1 MAGPNATPQEI
12 DINELLNSV
21 PSAAQPS
28 GLDVWAQGNLAEML
42 KQAKTPE
49 QTQTWQDALQASM
62 QNFPK
67 SAMAQAQGIGQA
79 IMHPLQTA
87 QGLIDIP
94 AGALNRA
101 FPSTI
106 GALSQASN
114 PEATAR
120 ANQTYDSL
128 IDSYK
133 EKYGSEQGFKTALST
148 DPVGVL
154 MDLATVVSPLSG
166 GLKKMGVRPLAAAG
180 DLTASGLGM
189 TTGVGKE
196 AVTNAFKA
204 GLEGDQTFM
213 QNLRGKVPMQ
223 DALDAAKQGLE
234 NIKQQKNAQ
243 YRSGMIDITN
253 DKNILDFADVDKALN
268 DAQKLNTFKGQIV
281 NQRGYET
288 YQKMQDIVNHWKT
301 LDPAEYHTP
310 EGFDSLKK
318 TLGGIADSIPRE
330 EKTAA
335 MAASQV
341 YNKVK
346 QTINNQAPTYSE
358 VMKNYADASDQIREI
373 EKTFNLRDP
382 FTADTAL
389 RKLQSITR
397 NNVNTNYGQRVDLA
411 KQLEAQGGVPF
422 INALS
427 GQAMSSFVPR
437 GLAGNIGG
445 IGTLGASY
453 LANPMAIGMLPFQS
467 PRLIGEAAYGLGRGS
482 GVAGQALSNVPLGP
496 TSGTALM
503 NLLPQLYKGQQ

>member
-1 MAGPNATPQEI
+1 MADLNAAPQEV

-21 PSAAQPS
+21 PTAQPS
-28 GLDVWAQGNLAEML
+28 GLDVWAQGNIEEML

-49 QTQTWQDALQASM
+49 EAQSWQDALQASM
-62 QNFPK
+62 RNFPK
-67 SAMAQAQGIGQA
+67 SAASQVQGIGHA

-101 FPSTI
+101 FPGTI

-133 EKYGSEQGFKTALST
+133 EKYGSEQGFKTALSN

-154 MDLATVVSPLSG
+154 MDLATVASPVSG
-166 GLKKMGVRPLAAAG
+166 GLRKMGVRPWAAAG

-213 QNLRGKVPMQ
+213 QNLRGQVPMQ

-234 NIKQQKNAQ
+234 NIKQKKNAQ
-243 YRSGMIDITN
+243 YRSGIMDITN
-253 DKNILDFADVDKALN
+253 DKSILDFSDVDQALA
-268 DAQKLNTFKGQIV
+268 DAQKLSTYKGQIK

-288 YQKMQDIVNHWKT
+288 YQKMKDVVDNWKT

-310 EGFDSLKK
+310 EGFDALKQ
-318 TLGGIADSIPRE
+318 TLGGIADPIPYE
-330 EKTAA
+330 ERTAA
-335 MAASQV
+335 ATASQV

-346 QTINNQAPTYSE
+346 KTINDQAPTYAD
-358 VMKNYADASDQIREI
+358 VMKNYADASEQIREM
-373 EKTFNLRDP
+373 EKTLSLKQSFS
-382 FTADTAL
+382 ADTAL
-389 RKLQSITR
+389 RKLQSLTR
-397 NNVNTNYGQRVDLA
+397 NNVSTNYGQRLDLA

-427 GQAMSSFVPR
+427 GQAMQSTMPR
-437 GLAGNIGG
+437 GLATLGG
-445 IGTLGASY
+445 IGTLIASR
-453 LANPMAIGMLPFQS
+453 LANPMALGMLPFQS
-467 PRLIGEAAYGLGRGS
+467 PRLVGEAAYGLGRGA

-503 NLLPQLYKGQQ
+503 NLLPQLSKGQQ

>member
-1 MAGPNATPQEI
+1 MADLNAAPQEI

-21 PSAAQPS
+21 PTAQPS
-28 GLDVWAQGNLAEML
+28 GLDVWAQGNIEEML

-49 QTQTWQDALQASM
+49 QAQSWQDALQASM
-62 QNFPK
+62 RNFPK
-67 SAMAQAQGIGQA
+67 SAAAQVQGIGHA

-101 FPSTI
+101 FPETI
-106 GALSQASN
+106 GAMSQASN

-133 EKYGSEQGFKTALST
+133 EKYGSEQGFKTALSN

-154 MDLATVVSPLSG
+154 MDLATVASPISG
-166 GLKKMGVRPLAAAG
+166 GLRKMGVRPLAAAG

-213 QNLRGKVPMQ
+213 QNLRGQVPMQ

-234 NIKQQKNAQ
+234 NIKQKKNAQ
-243 YRSGMIDITN
+243 YRSGIMDITN
-253 DKNILDFADVDKALN
+253 DKSILDFSDVDQALA
-268 DAQKLNTFKGQIV
+268 DAQKLSTYKGQIK
-281 NQRGYET
+281 NQNGYET
-288 YQKMQDIVNHWKT
+288 YQKMKDVVDRWKT

-310 EGFDSLKK
+310 EGFDALKQ
-318 TLGGIADSIPRE
+318 TLGGIADPIPYE
-330 EKTAA
+330 ERTAA
-335 MAASQV
+335 ATASQV

-346 QTINNQAPTYSE
+346 KTINDQAPTYAD
-358 VMKNYADASDQIREI
+358 VMKNYADASDQIREM
-373 EKTFNLRDP
+373 EKTLSLKNSFS
-382 FTADTAL
+382 ADTAL
-389 RKLQSITR
+389 RKLQSLTR
-397 NNVNTNYGQRVDLA
+397 NNVSTNYGQRLDLA

-427 GQAMSSFVPR
+427 GQAMQSTMPR
-437 GLAGNIGG
+437 GLATLGG
-445 IGTLGASY
+445 IGTLIASR
-453 LANPMAIGMLPFQS
+453 LANPMALGMLPFQS
-467 PRLIGEAAYGLGRGS
+467 PRLVGEAAYGLGRGA
-482 GVAGQALSNVPLGP
+482 GLAGQAMANVPLGP

-503 NLLPQLYKGQQ
+503 NLLPQLSKGQQ

>member
-1 MAGPNATPQEI
+1 MADLSAAPQEI

-21 PSAAQPS
+21 PTAQPS
-28 GLDVWAQGNLAEML
+28 GLDVWAQGNIEEML

-49 QTQTWQDALQASM
+49 QAQSWQDALQASM
-62 QNFPK
+62 RNFPK
-67 SAMAQAQGIGQA
+67 SAAAQVQGIGHA

-101 FPSTI
+101 FPGTI

-133 EKYGSEQGFKTALST
+133 EKYGSEQGFKTALSN

-154 MDLATVVSPLSG
+154 MDLATVASPVSG
-166 GLKKMGVRPLAAAG
+166 GLKQMGIRPLAAAG
-180 DLTASGLGM
+180 DLTAAGLGM

-213 QNLRGKVPMQ
+213 QNLRGQVPMQ

-234 NIKQQKNAQ
+234 NIKQKKNAQ
-243 YRSGMIDITN
+243 YRSGIMDITN
-253 DKNILDFADVDKALN
+253 DKSILDFSDVDQALA
-268 DAQKLNTFKGQIV
+268 DAQKLSTYKGQIK

-288 YQKMQDIVNHWKT
+288 YQKMKDVVDSWKT

-310 EGFDSLKK
+310 EGFDALKQA
-318 TLGGIADSIPRE
+318 LGGIADSIPYE
-330 EKTAA
+330 ERTAA
-335 MAASQV
+335 ATASQV

-346 QTINNQAPTYSE
+346 QAINDQAPTYSE
-358 VMKNYADASDQIREI
+358 VMKNYADASDQIREM
-373 EKTFNLRDP
+373 EKTLSLKQGFS
-382 FTADTAL
+382 ADTAL
-389 RKLQSITR
+389 RKLQSLTR
-397 NNVNTNYGQRVDLA
+397 NNVATNYGQRLDLA

-427 GQAMSSFVPR
+427 GQAMQSSMPR
-437 GLAGNIGG
+437 GLATLGG
-445 IGTLGASY
+445 IGTLIASR
-453 LANPMAIGMLPFQS
+453 LANPMALGMLPFQS
-467 PRLIGEAAYGLGRGS
+467 PRLVGEAAYGLGRGA
-482 GVAGQALSNVPLGP
+482 GVAGQAMANVPLGP

-503 NLLPQLYKGQQ
+503 NLLPQLSKGQQ

>member
-1 MAGPNATPQEI
+1 MADPNAAPQEI

-21 PSAAQPS
+21 PAAQPS
-28 GLDVWAQGNLAEML
+28 GLDVWAQGNIEEML

-49 QTQTWQDALQASM
+49 EAQSWQDALQASM
-62 QNFPK
+62 RNFPK
-67 SAMAQAQGIGQA
+67 SAAAQVQGIGHA

-101 FPSTI
+101 FPGTI

-133 EKYGSEQGFKTALST
+133 EKYGSEQGFKTALSN

-154 MDLATVVSPLSG
+154 MDLATVASPVSG
-166 GLKKMGVRPLAAAG
+166 GLRKMGVRPLAAAG

-213 QNLRGKVPMQ
+213 QNMRGQVPMQ

-234 NIKQQKNAQ
+234 NIKQKKNAQ
-243 YRSGMIDITN
+243 YRSGIMDITN
-253 DKNILDFADVDKALN
+253 DKSILDFSDVDKALS

-373 EKTFNLRDP
+373 EKTFNLKDR

-397 NNVNTNYGQRVDLA
+397 NNVNTNYGQRIDLA

-482 GVAGQALSNVPLGP
+482 GAASQALSNVPLGP

-503 NLLPQLYKGQQ
+503 NLLPQLSRGQQ

>member
-1 MAGPNATPQEI
+1 MADLSAAPQEI

-21 PSAAQPS
+21 PTAQPS
-28 GLDVWAQGNLAEML
+28 GLDVWAQGNIEEML

-49 QTQTWQDALQASM
+49 QAQSWQDALQASM
-62 QNFPK
+62 RNFPK
-67 SAMAQAQGIGQA
+67 SAAAQAQGIGHA

-101 FPSTI
+101 FPGTI

-133 EKYGSEQGFKTALST
+133 EKYGSEQGFKTALSN

-154 MDLATVVSPLSG
+154 MDLATVASPVSG
-166 GLKKMGVRPLAAAG
+166 GLKQMGIRPLAAAG
-180 DLTASGLGM
+180 DLTAAGLGM

-213 QNLRGKVPMQ
+213 QNLRGQVPMQ

-234 NIKQQKNAQ
+234 NIKQKKNAQ
-243 YRSGMIDITN
+243 YRSGIMDITN
-253 DKNILDFADVDKALN
+253 DKSILDFSDVDQALA
-268 DAQKLNTFKGQIV
+268 DAQKLSTYKGQIK

-288 YQKMQDIVNHWKT
+288 YQKMKDVVDSWKT

-310 EGFDSLKK
+310 EGFDALKQA
-318 TLGGIADSIPRE
+318 LGGIADSIPYE
-330 EKTAA
+330 ERTAA
-335 MAASQV
+335 ATASQV

-346 QTINNQAPTYSE
+346 QAINDQAPTYSE
-358 VMKNYADASDQIREI
+358 VMKNYADASDQIREM
-373 EKTFNLRDP
+373 EKTLSLKQGFS
-382 FTADTAL
+382 ADTAL
-389 RKLQSITR
+389 RKLQSLTR
-397 NNVNTNYGQRVDLA
+397 NNVATNYGQRLDLA

-427 GQAMSSFVPR
+427 GQAMQSSMPR
-437 GLAGNIGG
+437 GLATLGG
-445 IGTLGASY
+445 IGTLIASR
-453 LANPMAIGMLPFQS
+453 LANPMALGMLPFQS
-467 PRLIGEAAYGLGRGS
+467 PRLVGEAAYGLGRGA
-482 GVAGQALSNVPLGP
+482 GVAGQAMANVPLGP

-503 NLLPQLYKGQQ
+503 NLLPQLSKGQQ